1 MTRKVSLF
9 LQILLVSIAFNYIL
23 EVPIVYS
30 QDTKT
35 LKIKSVS
42 SNIDTVTPGQQNL
55 SIQMQIENK
64 DKKKSIVITRSNLT
78 FMNNS
83 VDISNHFIVS
93 PHPQNPNIIDKRSKT
108 ELNFEVSVSEMV
120 PTGVITLDGE
130 IEGKSFWP
138 DKEYLYVGADK
149 TDEWFVAKLV
159 SISIS
164 SIQVSQSYV
173 TQLQEKDWDI
183 WMEVQN
189 LGDAT
194 MRFDSAKISINMDM
208 DVTHEYEIINP
219 TSFWNNGIGSQIITA
234 KNKDQL
240 RFTIDK
246 TGNSSGIA
254 KVQGTLWTTDV
265 ITNQQYIDQN
275 VVSSDSFTV
284 QTPANLS
291 LESVICSQD
300 SIAVGQEQDWMVEV
314 GLKNLGES
322 SIYIDTSKIHSYL
335 TFEIDGNIIEDFELI
350 QPIGLNSQPD
360 QFELLGGQDAKLT
373 FIIDKTT
380 NTSGLCT
387 ITAIIGGYE
396 INSDRELSEELMNQV
411 VIVPSSSISILST
424 TNRAINQPYVNTNQL
439 FNVDVIF
446 FNGSDEGINDVRI
459 DLNSDGSSS
468 FSSPVSVSSIAPGIS
483 DTATFQ
489 ITASNSV
496 DSLETFTAKI
506 LSATLEN
513 SGQPVSIF
521 PSIDSTANA
530 VIERP
535 AGLKISSI
543 FPSSNEVEAGQSS
556 PYVWQIYIVVEDT
569 GGASLTFKNPNEND
583 IVFSNNSV
591 IQNDYIV
598 IPPYALQSGDLRLSG
613 AEVDTLV
620 YTVYST
626 GEMEGDVE
634 ITTNI
639 QAEDNN
645 DLHNLFASDNC
656 NIIVTP
662 SGAIKILSTNLDVP
676 NPPDV
681 NLKQRFN
688 LFTDIENLSP
698 DAVENVYL
706 SISSDGHSQIFN
718 PVQYISYLSGDGSAS
733 VFFEIQA
740 DSIENLSGETFF
752 VKIDSARSV
761 INQLPVLIKPS
772 DDDTEL
778 VKIEEPVKA
787 QLELSIEG
795 TDGFLSTDKICTV
808 SADIINLGS
817 SGLKDSGLVELI
829 IPENYRFISGNN
841 SNQVLRDTLFIS
853 KNISAEWQI
862 ETPAVP
868 QGPDFLISKWI
879 YPPKDENT
887 DSSAIIVSIADSMAV
902 TTVVPYEISSQTEIV
917 APSGAIDD
925 TISTDQ
931 EFQIRTVS
939 ETEANLTDFVA
950 TLILP
955 ENYSSNESKTKNVE
969 NDTVFWTIQGPT
981 ISDQDTKKLIIELSA
996 KDLSGTNYF
1005 FATDTIK
1012 IIALNKANLSLNAS
1026 IVEPPD
1032 VQTGQLTIGQKFILR
1047 TDIINSGQAGTLDLI
1062 QIHLD
1067 LGSTGITVSEPLT
1080 RIFQFENNDSVTSSI
1095 DWNGTAPLFP
1105 TSDAHLT
1112 VNILTTPL
1120 DENSNK
1126 EAYVSQD
1133 FVRLKINTK
1142 ETATLSKNIRIVAP
1156 VGARDNVLS
1165 SGQTFLIRATFHS
1178 NKCSNIQSQLIL
1190 PEGSGFFTENS
1201 LKSISTGVDS
1211 VTWTVIAPNVPLQKS
1226 SLKFLITANDQ
1237 TDNQKIIIQQDSII
1251 VSVVEKAEL
1260 QVSGT
1265 SSKSIVSTEEVFSIT
1280 ATINNFGK
1288 ARCLNEALMQLSLPQ
1303 GFSTTDD
1310 TIKSSSQFSVN
1321 WIVKAPNK
1329 TSVLPYKIYVS
1340 MIGRPIDENTNT
1352 LAAVNDTMSNISIL
1366 VEEKQLEL
1374 LKIESLGE
1382 TTIAQGKKNVP
1393 VLGLSLR
1400 NKGNIGSNP
1409 ILVDGIKFYV
1419 RGRNDELIPPQTIF
1433 SKISISNFADTTLD
1447 YGSISEIPSENP
1459 IHIPFS
1465 EILQLMPENSNTSIG
1480 FFADILPNAK
1490 TNSFYVAIEN
1500 EFDIHAIDAITK
1512 HPVIF
1517 VDQAG
1522 NRILSNNITSNIFV
1536 ILNTNLK
1543 TTFGN
1548 YPNPFGKTD
1557 RLKTKFVYYLDKNS
1571 NGEIK
1576 IYTLTGDLVW
1586 VYKFLST
1593 DLEGSKGIHD
1603 GEITWDG
1610 KNGNGHSVLPGVYI
1624 AVFTSSNGDR
1634 NITKVAYIK

>member
-1 MTRKVSLF
+1 MIRKFSLF
-9 LQILLVSIAFNYIL
+9 LQIILLLIVFNYIW
-23 EVPIVYS
+23 EVPVAFS

-35 LKIKSVS
+35 LKIKNIS
-42 SNIDTVTPGQQNL
+42 SNIDTITPGQQNL
-55 SIQMQIENK
+55 SIQMIIENK
-64 DKKKSIVITRSNLT
+64 DRKKSIVITRSNLI
-78 FMNNS
+78 FMHNS
-83 VDISNHFIVS
+83 VDVSNHFDVS
-93 PHPQNPNIIDKRSKT
+93 PNSQNPNIIDKRSKA

-120 PTGVITLDGE
+120 PIGIITIDGE

-138 DKEYLYVGADK
+138 YKEYIDVGADK
-149 TDEWFVAKLV
+149 TDEWFVVQPV

-164 SIQVSQSYV
+164 SIQVSQPYV
-173 TQLQEKDWDI
+173 TQLQEKDWDV
-183 WMEVQN
+183 WMDVQN

-194 MRFDSAKISINMDM
+194 MRFDSAKISIDM
-208 DVTHEYEIINP
+208 NTDITHEYEIINP
-219 TSFWNNGIGSQIITA
+219 TSFWNNGVGSQVITA
-234 KNKDQL
+234 NNQDKL
-240 RFTIDK
+240 RFIIDK
-246 TGNSSGIA
+246 TGTSSGIA
-254 KVQGTLWTTDV
+254 KIHGILWTTD
-265 ITNQQYIDQN
+265 ITSGQQYIVQN
-275 VVSSDSFTV
+275 VEVSDSFTV

-291 LESVICSQD
+291 IESVICSQD

-335 TFEIDGNIIEDFELI
+335 TFEIEGNIIDDFEVI

-360 QFELLGGQDAKLT
+360 QFDLLGGQAAKLT

-387 ITAIIGGYE
+387 ITATIRGYE

-424 TNRAINQPYVNTNQL
+424 TNRAINQPYVNINQL

-446 FNGSDEGINDVRI
+446 FNGSDEGINDVWI
-459 DLNSDGSSS
+459 TLNSDGNSSYI
-468 FSSPVSVSSIAPGIS
+468 SPVTVSHIGPGIS
-483 DTATFQ
+483 DTATFH

-521 PSIDSTANA
+521 PSIDSTAFA

-535 AGLKISSI
+535 AGLKISSV
-543 FPSSNEVEAGQSS
+543 FPSANEVEAGQSS

-569 GGASLTFKNPNEND
+569 GGASLTLKNPNEDD

-591 IQNDYIV
+591 IQNDYII
-598 IPPYALQSGDLRLSG
+598 IPPDALQSGDLHLSG

-626 GEMEGDVE
+626 GEMEGNVE
-634 ITTNI
+634 ITANI

-645 DLHNLFASDNC
+645 DLHNLFASGNC

-662 SGAIKILSTNLDVP
+662 SVAIKILSTNLDVP

-688 LFTDIENLSP
+688 LFADIKNLSP

-718 PVQYISYLSGDGSAS
+718 PVQYLSNLPGDSSAS

-740 DSIENLSGETFF
+740 DSLENLSGETFF

-761 INQLPVLIKPS
+761 INQLPVLIKSS
-772 DDDTEL
+772 DDDMEI
-778 VKIEEPVKA
+778 VKIEEPAKA
-787 QLELSIEG
+787 QLDLSIDG
-795 TDGFLSTDKICTV
+795 TNGFLGTGKICTV
-808 SADIINLGS
+808 SADIINLGR

-841 SNQVLRDTLFIS
+841 SNQVLRDTMFVS
-853 KNISAEWQI
+853 MNTSAEWQI

-868 QGPDFLISKWI
+868 QGPDFLISNWI

-887 DSSAIIVSIADSMAV
+887 DSSAIIISLADSMAV
-902 TTVVPYEISSQTEIV
+902 TSVVPFEISSQTEIV
-917 APSGAIDD
+917 TPSGAIDGI
-925 TISTDQ
+925 ISTDQ
-931 EFQIRTVS
+931 EFQIRTIS
-939 ETEANLTDFVA
+939 DTEANLTDFVA

-955 ENYSSNESKTKNVE
+955 ENYSSSESRTKNVE
-969 NDTVFWTIQGPT
+969 NDTIFWTIQGPP
-981 ISDQDTKKLIIELSA
+981 ISDQDTKNLIVELSA
-996 KDLSGTNYF
+996 KGLSGSNYF
-1005 FATDTIK
+1005 FATDTIQIK
-1012 IIALNKANLSLNAS
+1012 ALNKANLSLNAS
-1026 IVEPPD
+1026 IFEPLGA
-1032 VQTGQLTIGQKFILR
+1032 QTGQLTIGQKFILR
-1047 TDIINSGQAGTLDLI
+1047 ADIINSGQARTFGLT

-1080 RIFQFENNDSVTSSI
+1080 RLFQFETNDSIISSI
-1095 DWNGTAPLFP
+1095 DWSGTAPLYP
-1105 TSDAHLT
+1105 TSDAYLT

-1120 DENSNK
+1120 DENTNK
-1126 EAYVSQD
+1126 EAFVSQD

-1142 ETATLSKNIRIVAP
+1142 ETATLTKKIQIVIP
-1156 VGARDNVLS
+1156 EGARDNVLS
-1165 SGQTFLIRATFHS
+1165 SGQTFLIGATFQS

-1190 PEGSGFFTENS
+1190 SEGSGFFTENS
-1201 LKSISTGVDS
+1201 LKSISVGVDS
-1211 VTWTVIAPNVPLQKS
+1211 VTWTVITPNVPLQKS

-1237 TDNQKIIIQQDSII
+1237 TGNQKIIIQQDSII

-1260 QVSGT
+1260 QVLAAST
-1265 SSKSIVSTEEVFSIT
+1265 KSIVSTEEVFSIT
-1280 ATINNFGK
+1280 AAINNFGK
-1288 ARCLNEALMQLSLPQ
+1288 AGCLSEALMKLSLPQ

-1310 TIKSSSQFSVN
+1310 TIKNSSQFSVN

-1329 TSVLPYKIYVS
+1329 TSALPYNIYVS

-1352 LAAVNDTMSNISIL
+1352 LAAVNDTMSTISIL

-1382 TTIAQGKKNVP
+1382 TTIAQGKKNFP
-1393 VLGLSLR
+1393 VLGLSFR

-1409 ILVDGIKFYV
+1409 ILIDGIKFYIK
-1419 RGRNDELIPPQTIF
+1419 GRNGELIPPQTIF
-1433 SKISISNFADTTLD
+1433 SEICISNFTDTTLL
-1447 YGSISEIPSENP
+1447 YGSISEIPFENP
-1459 IHIPFS
+1459 IHIQFS
-1465 EILQLMPENSNTSIG
+1465 EQLLLMPENSYTSIG
-1480 FFADILPNAK
+1480 LFANILPNAK
-1490 TNSFYVAIEN
+1490 TNSFYVAIED
-1500 EFDIHAIDAITK
+1500 EFDIHAIDAITQQ
-1512 HPVIF
+1512 PVIF
-1517 VDQAG
+1517 VDQVG
-1522 NRILSNNITSNIFV
+1522 NRILSNNLVSNIFV

-1557 RLKTKFVYYLDKNS
+1557 RLTTKFVYYLDKNS

-1586 VYKFLST
+1586 VYRFLSS
-1593 DLEGSKGIHD
+1593 DLEGHRGIHD

-1624 AVFTSSNGDR
+1624 AVFISSNGDR
-1634 NITKVAYIK
+1634 SITKVAYIK